1 MNNISGSTQFLTL
14 KEMEGS
20 TYIFQTD
27 DGDIIR
33 MNRSVADDEYKVG
46 TEIPAFIYPNV
57 RGELFATPIIP
68 PINRDKFG
76 FALVSDVN
84 RDGAYIDIGA
94 PREFLIPWIDLPK
107 LKSVWPKVGDKV
119 YATLR
124 AESDN
129 QLFGKLVSE
138 TEVESFT
145 EKVDEDTFKKIRN
158 TWLVGRPYRLLK
170 VGTFLLTDDGYKVFV
185 HESERT
191 EEPRLGQEV
200 KFRVIG
206 FNDKGELNGS
216 FIEKAY
222 KKRGDDAD
230 EIYEYLLLNGGT
242 MTFNDKSSADDI
254 RETFN
259 MSKASFKRALGGL
272 MKKGLVGQ
280 DKNGTYIIEKKDKES
295 TEN

>member
-20 TYIFQTD
+20 TYIFKTD
-27 DGDIIR
+27 DGDTIR
-33 MNRSVADDEYKVG
+33 MNRSVANDDYQIG
-46 TEIPAFIYPNV
+46 NEIPAFIYPNT
-57 RGELFATPIIP
+57 RGELFATPNIP

-76 FALVSDVN
+76 FATVSDVN

-107 LKSVWPKVGDKV
+107 LKSVWPKTGDKV

-129 QLFGKLVSE
+129 QLYGKLVSE
-138 TEVESFT
+138 TEVEEFS
-145 EKVDEDTFKKIRN
+145 EKVDEERFKKIRN
-158 TWLVGRPYRLLK
+158 TWMVGRPYRLLK
-170 VGTFLLTDDGYKVFV
+170 VGTFLLTEDGFKVFI
-185 HESERT
+185 HESERV

-206 FNDKGELNGS
+206 YNPKGELNGS

-222 KKRGDDAD
+222 KKIDEDAE
-230 EIYEYLLLNGGT
+230 EIYEYLLLNGGS
-242 MTFNDKSSADDI
+242 MTYNDKSSPETI
-254 RETFN
+254 KQTFN

-272 MKKGLVGQ
+272 MKEKRITQ
-280 DKNGTYIIEKKDKES
+280 DKDGTYIKRAED
-295 TEN
+295 